1 MTDPDPEF
9 PATAARIL
17 RGATRLLEGLG
28 YAAIA
33 EYTLGNGR
41 RADILAIDGAG
52 QVTIVEI
59 KSSRADFAAD
69 HKWRDYLEFCDRFY
83 FAVEPEFPLGLLP
96 EEVGLIF
103 ADAHGG
109 SIRRECALQPIN
121 GNRRRS
127 LILGVALTAS
137 RRLARVADPELPWWK
152 PLPRDGRRTPS
163 WGRGILVLHR
173 RRQVGDLRA
182 AVAVVEVVHQGG
194 DDAAVIGLAGFLEQ
208 DIDRGSID
216 MAWRKA
222 RSLVMPTSALA
233 TAMMRAVSRISSPLR
248 PLGWPLPSQRSCAW
262 RRVSTTGPSNSM
274 PWRMSAL
281 ICTELRSSCAPPR

>member
-69 HKWRDYLEFCDRFY
+69 RKWRDYLEFCDRFY
-83 FAVEPEFPLGLLP
+83 FAVEPDFPLGLLP
-96 EEVGLIF
+96 EEVGLIC

-109 SIRRECALQPIN
+109 SIRREGALQPIN

-137 RRLARVADPELPWWK
+137 RRLARVADPELPW
-152 PLPRDGRRTPS
+152 
-163 WGRGILVLHR
+163 
-173 RRQVGDLRA
+173 
-182 AVAVVEVVHQGG
+182 
-194 DDAAVIGLAGFLEQ
+194 
-208 DIDRGSID
+208 
-216 MAWRKA
+216 
-222 RSLVMPTSALA
+222 
-233 TAMMRAVSRISSPLR
+233 
-248 PLGWPLPSQRSCAW
+248 
-262 RRVSTTGPSNSM
+262 
-274 PWRMSAL
+274 
-281 ICTELRSSCAPPR
+281 

>member
-28 YAAIA
+28 YAALP

-41 RADILAIDGAG
+41 RADILAVDGAG

-69 HKWRDYLEFCDRFY
+69 RKWRDYLEFCDRFY
-83 FAVEPEFPLGLLP
+83 FAVEPDFPFVLLP
-96 EEVGLIF
+96 EDVGLIV

-109 SIRRECALQPIN
+109 SIRREGAAQSIN

-137 RRLARVADPELPWWK
+137 RRLARLADPDLPW
-152 PLPRDGRRTPS
+152 
-163 WGRGILVLHR
+163 
-173 RRQVGDLRA
+173 
-182 AVAVVEVVHQGG
+182 
-194 DDAAVIGLAGFLEQ
+194 
-208 DIDRGSID
+208 
-216 MAWRKA
+216 
-222 RSLVMPTSALA
+222 
-233 TAMMRAVSRISSPLR
+233 
-248 PLGWPLPSQRSCAW
+248 
-262 RRVSTTGPSNSM
+262 
-274 PWRMSAL
+274 
-281 ICTELRSSCAPPR
+281 

>member
-9 PATAARIL
+9 PITAARIL

-28 YAAIA
+28 YAALP

-83 FAVEPEFPLGLLP
+83 FAVEPDFPHVLLP
-96 EEVGLIF
+96 GEVGLII

-109 SIRRECALQPIN
+109 SIRREGAPQPIN

-137 RRLARVADPELPWWK
+137 RRLARLADPDLPW
-152 PLPRDGRRTPS
+152 
-163 WGRGILVLHR
+163 
-173 RRQVGDLRA
+173 
-182 AVAVVEVVHQGG
+182 
-194 DDAAVIGLAGFLEQ
+194 
-208 DIDRGSID
+208 
-216 MAWRKA
+216 
-222 RSLVMPTSALA
+222 
-233 TAMMRAVSRISSPLR
+233 
-248 PLGWPLPSQRSCAW
+248 
-262 RRVSTTGPSNSM
+262 
-274 PWRMSAL
+274 
-281 ICTELRSSCAPPR
+281 

>member
-83 FAVEPEFPLGLLP
+83 FAVEPDFPLALLP
-96 EEVGLIF
+96 R
-103 ADAHGG
+103 GG
-109 SIRRECALQPIN
+109 RPHL
-121 GNRRRS
+121 RRRPWRLDPPRRRAATRS
-127 LILGVALTAS
+127 TATAAGASFSAS
-137 RRLARVADPELPWWK
+137 R
-152 PLPRDGRRTPS
+152 
-163 WGRGILVLHR
+163 
-173 RRQVGDLRA
+173 
-182 AVAVVEVVHQGG
+182 
-194 DDAAVIGLAGFLEQ
+194 
-208 DIDRGSID
+208 
-216 MAWRKA
+216 
-222 RSLVMPTSALA
+222 
-233 TAMMRAVSRISSPLR
+233 
-248 PLGWPLPSQRSCAW
+248 
-262 RRVSTTGPSNSM
+262 
-274 PWRMSAL
+274 
-281 ICTELRSSCAPPR
+281 